1 MSSEEIENILRA
13 EMSEKNCI
21 LDETREKNF
30 RIGILRKF
38 EEKEKYIAYLRKQL
52 TILVC
57 AALAFVLFLFV
68 IFGESIRG
76 LYEVACSS
84 IVKRIRM
91 LV

>member
-1 MSSEEIENILRA
+1 LKIYFRG

-30 RIGILRKF
+30 NNSKF
-38 EEKEKYIAYLRKQL
+38 EEKEKYIACSRKQL

-68 IFGESIRG
+68 IFGESIREF
-76 LYEVACSS
+76 YEVACSS
-84 IVKRIRM
+84 IGDN
-91 LV
+91 